1 MTGFGMV
8 EGEQTTTKAK
18 TEADPY
24 GMTTEEQRHGQQRQI
39 LLQLDCIDRRE
50 RYTLVA
56 RGFCPVM
63 MKALLLSEYKHLEV
77 TDLSVPVPGPQ
88 DVLVQVAACGICGSD
103 VHGYDGTSGR
113 RIPPIV
119 MGHEAAGIVAAL
131 GSEVSG
137 FAVGDRVTF
146 DSTVYCGACA
156 FCRKGEVNLCDDR
169 QVVGVSCGDY
179 SRAGAFAEY
188 VAVPARI
195 VYKLPENLAF
205 AEAAML
211 EAVSVGLHAV
221 AVSELEGGETALVIG
236 AGMIGL
242 LTLQAARVAGCS
254 QVFVADIDSTR
265 LKSATD
271 LGADKTILASGAEL
285 PQEILRL
292 TAGRGVDVVLEAVG
306 RNETIA
312 AAIDCVRKGGT
323 VTLIG
328 NITPQVNLPLQKV
341 VSRQIRLQGSC
352 ASSGEYPKAME
363 LMAAGKIRVG
373 PLITA
378 VAPLSDGP
386 VWFDR
391 LHSGEPNLMKVVLDP
406 RMGSRIASGHSR

>member
-1 MTGFGMV
+1 MN
-8 EGEQTTTKAK
+8 
-18 TEADPY
+18 
-24 GMTTEEQRHGQQRQI
+24 
-39 LLQLDCIDRRE
+39 
-50 RYTLVA
+50 
-56 RGFCPVM
+56 
-63 MKALLLSEYKHLEV
+63 ALLLSQYKHLEIA
-77 TDLSVPVPGPQ
+77 TLPVPVPEPL

-119 MGHEAAGIVAAL
+119 MGHEAAGMVAAV
-131 GSEVSG
+131 GSEVNG

-146 DSTVYCGACA
+146 DSTVYCGVCT
-156 FCRKGEVNLCDDR
+156 FCLKGEVNLCDNR

-179 SRAGAFAEY
+179 RRAGAFAEY

-195 VYKLPENLAF
+195 VYKLPDNLAF

-211 EAVSVGLHAV
+211 EAVSVALHAV
-221 AVSELEGGETALVIG
+221 AVSKLKGGETALVIG

-242 LTLQAARVAGCS
+242 LTLQAARAAGCS
-254 QVFVADIDSTR
+254 QLFVADIDATR
-265 LKSATD
+265 LKSAAD
-271 LGADKTILASGAEL
+271 LGADKVIQASGDEL
-285 PQEILRL
+285 TKEILRL

-312 AAIDCVRKGGT
+312 TSIDSVRKGGT

-386 VWFDR
+386 AWFDR

-406 RMGSRIASGHSR
+406 RMGSRVGSEHSR